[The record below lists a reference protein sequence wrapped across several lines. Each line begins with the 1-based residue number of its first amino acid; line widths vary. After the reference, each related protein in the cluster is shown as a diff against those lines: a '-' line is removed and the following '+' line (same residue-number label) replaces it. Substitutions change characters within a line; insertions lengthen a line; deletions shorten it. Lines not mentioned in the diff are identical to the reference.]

1 MLFYNPY
8 NPVMG
13 KKTVTCSNH
22 AIIKDFI
29 LTWMCFP
36 FTAEATIVTH
46 HEEEEVDD
54 QGEAELQITAA
65 VMDLTGDSDIE
76 EAEPHDEDY
85 NSYELDDSD
94 AVLGKFCT
102 LEFM

>member
-1 MLFYNPY
+1 MHF
-8 NPVMG
+8 
-13 KKTVTCSNH
+13 
-22 AIIKDFI
+22 KDFI
-29 LTWMCFP
+29 KTCFL
-36 FTAEATIVTH
+36 FTAEGTTLPH
-46 HEEEEVDD
+46 HEDEEVDD

-85 NSYELDDSD
+85 SSYELDDSD
-94 AVLGKFCT
+94 AVLGKFWT